1 MSIKKIIIFE
11 SQLNQLEEE
20 EEEEEERNEE
30 PKNNLNPQQKTT
42 A

>member
-11 SQLNQLEEE
+11 SQLNQL

>member
-11 SQLNQLEEE
+11 SQLNQLE

>member
-11 SQLNQLEEE
+11 SQLNQL
-20 EEEEEERNEE
+20 EEERNEE